1 MYCINLTTKQA
12 VELNELLQWYTS
24 TAEVCNIFDKK
35 VIREIQMEIDFQ
47 LWDTMGDDEL
57 WDMYVR
63 AIGPEQL
70 REHYMNFVP
79 IDREQM
85 IEVIRG

>member
-12 VELNELLQWYTS
+12 VELNELLQWYISSGHKHTPLS
-24 TAEVCNIFDKK
+24 EK
-35 VIREIQMEIDFQ
+35 VIGEIQRLIDYQ
-47 LWDTMGDDEL
+47 LWDTMDDAEL
-57 WDMYVR
+57 WDMYVD
-63 AIGPEQL
+63 AIGMEQL

-79 IDREQM
+79 INREEM